1 MSGGRE
7 LGARAPLA
15 ELGIGDIALVAI
27 GKAEV
32 QALLRRVIEPI
43 ARHVFAEPVARVG
56 REVQLLRHRMPV
68 EAHAVA
74 HAVGEVLEAAAVG
87 VHARDIGVG
96 VRRDADIARR
106 ADIEVEL
113 AVRPEGQV
121 LPAMR
126 QIARQDVVDHFHGRR
141 IVELV
146 LDAGHL
152 RDPRDLRDVE
162 RAVLEGHAVGLRE
175 PLGDHLHLALPA
187 LVHDRVDIA
196 RHPAA
201 DEQRALVAPGHGAGI
216 VDPVRP
222 QLRLEAGRQLDL
234 GDGDLAR
241 RLRRRRLGDR
251 RERRVGHVGGLPLLP
266 GRGRLRRGRRRH
278 EPDAE
283 GHREQCE
290 Q

>member
-1 MSGGRE
+1 MRARLDERGRE

-15 ELGIGDIALVAI
+15 ELGVGDIALVAI

-32 QALLRRVIEPI
+32 QALLRRVVEAI
-43 ARHVFAEPVARVG
+43 AGHVLAEPVARVH

-68 EAHAVA
+68 EAHAIADTVR
-74 HAVGEVLEAAAVG
+74 EVLEAAAVG

-126 QIARQDVVDHFHGRR
+126 LIARQDVVDHFHGRG

-146 LDAGHL
+146 LDAAHL

-162 RAVLEGHAVGLRE
+162 RAVLEGDAVGQLE
-175 PLGDHLHLALPA
+175 ALGDHLHLALPP
-187 LVHDRVDIA
+187 LVHHRIDIA
-196 RHPAA
+196 RHAAA
-201 DEQRALVAPGHGAGI
+201 DEQRALVAPGHGARI

-234 GDGDLAR
+234 GDRDLAR

-251 RERRVGHVGGLPLLP
+251 RE
-266 GRGRLRRGRRRH
+266 
-278 EPDAE
+278 
-283 GHREQCE
+283 
-290 Q
+290 

>member
-1 MSGGRE
+1 M
-7 LGARAPLA
+7 
-15 ELGIGDIALVAI
+15 
-27 GKAEV
+27 
-32 QALLRRVIEPI
+32 
-43 ARHVFAEPVARVG
+43 G
-56 REVQLLRHRMPV
+56 REVQLLRHGMPV

-96 VRRDADIARR
+96 VRRDANIARR

-121 LPAMR
+121 LPAVR
-126 QIARQDVVDHFHGRR
+126 LIARQDVVDHLHGRR

-162 RAVLEGHAVGLRE
+162 RAVLEGHAVGQIE
-175 PLGDHLHLALPA
+175 ALGDHLHLALAA
-187 LVHDRVDIA
+187 LVHHRVDIA
-196 RHPAA
+196 RHAAA

-222 QLRLEAGRQLDL
+222 QLRLEAGRHLDL
-234 GDGDLAR
+234 GDRDLAR

-251 RERRVGHVGGLPLLP
+251 RECRIGQVGGLPLLP
-266 GRGRLRRGRRRH
+266 GRGRLRRGGGGVTSPTPTTTASNEGQSGEGMRRMMSLLLEDRRASVKS
-278 EPDAE
+278 EPALA
-283 GHREQCE
+283 GSSRARCVGGRYVASFGLVKPAGTG
-290 Q
+290 